1 MTITENLNKIW
12 SEFRKVGITDDLV
25 VIEYLAR
32 LLLEKVLGISIID
45 SPTAN
50 QYMILL
56 TGHPPGKLFASDPS
70 SRDIPFV
77 DITNRVPIPIL
88 PRYPKDI
95 RNLNLEL
102 IQENLDN
109 AINQAENTP
118 NLFNHHILF
127 RLSTRQSGG
136 RYPTPRHI
144 TKFIYNLAQIKPHH
158 SLADLA
164 CGSGGFLAERELTI
178 DNFDKTWGIDISPE
192 WIRLAYANIA
202 LRKLPPQLRSGNAL
216 DIATFEQTEY
226 KTFDRILM
234 NPPFGE
240 KIDSKLATEKLRK
253 TVGSRSETAL
263 TTLAIQKLAD
273 DGIAGILVPSGL
285 LFSNSKAERD
295 LRQTLIDDY
304 HLKAVIT
311 LPKDALQPYS
321 SLASHLFL
329 IHKQVP
335 PLEKKE
341 KMTWF
346 FQLQEDGYSSG
357 RSRDLTQKSDLFNSD
372 FPFVEKVFERQGD
385 EFNYSLPES
394 NPQIGIKVIENK
406 ENDLLGFVF
415 EGMETEISSVSFY
428 PSLSPSTPAFLLI
441 DTLPINN
448 QQLCIQISLDRSKP
462 NIIENRL
469 QHLNG
474 LFEPTPK
481 KPIPETRLYSQPAKG
496 IAIAI
501 ALYPDA
507 IIMPNSDTVIIKENI
522 RVLGVLIPSNHII
535 NRNYD
540 LRPEEYLDKPLEARL
555 NNSPVELLTRLYSN
569 QRQLTQ
575 NLETL
580 FSRIELPPISTQKL
594 PSPIVDTFTPM
605 GKLNPQQQAIWDKIQ
620 GRTQSYTDDNGEN
633 YEIALHFTPE
643 DIESEDNEEIS
654 DITQRTLELLEAM
667 GVIIPVTLHDKLYY
681 RRVTQRDLWTNLDS
695 NH

>member
-32 LLLEKVLGISIID
+32 LLLEKVLDISID
-45 SPTAN
+45 SPTTN
-50 QYMILL
+50 KVMGFL
-56 TGHPPGKLFASDPS
+56 TDHSPRKLFPSDPS
-70 SRDIPFV
+70 SRDIPFI
-77 DITNRVPIPIL
+77 DTTNRVQISIL

-164 CGSGGFLAERELTI
+164 CGSGGFLVERELTI

-216 DIATFEQTEY
+216 DIATSWINDFIYFVVLLEIVKQLKSQYFRLLKCYFFHYCHLLKQRLKSNQLYFKQTDY
-226 KTFDRILM
+226 IFFDRILM

-240 KIDSKLATEKLRK
+240 KIDSKFATEKLGK

-295 LRQTLIDDY
+295 LRQTLIDNY

-329 IHKQVP
+329 IHKQVL
-335 PLEKKE
+335 PLKKEE

-346 FQLQEDGYSSG
+346 FQLEEDGYSSG
-357 RSRDLTQKSDLFNSD
+357 RSRDLTQKPDLFKSD
-372 FPFVEKVFERQGD
+372 FPFVEKVFERQGS
-385 EFNYSLPES
+385 EFNYSFPES
-394 NPQIGIKVIENK
+394 DPRIGIKVIKNK
-406 ENDLLGFVF
+406 DNYLLGFVF

-428 PSLSPSTPAFLLI
+428 LSPSPSTPAFLLI

-448 QQLCIQISLDRSKP
+448 HKLCIQISLDGSDAKILP
-462 NIIENRL
+462 NPLRY
-469 QHLNG
+469 LND
-474 LFEPTPK
+474 LFKTTPK
-481 KPIPETRLYSQPAKG
+481 KLIPETRLYSEPAKG

-522 RVLGVLIPSNHII
+522 RVLGVLIPSNQII

-540 LRPEEYLDKPLEARL
+540 LRPEEYLDKPLEARF

-569 QRQLTQ
+569 QRP
-575 NLETL
+575 N
-580 FSRIELPPISTQKL
+580 P
-594 PSPIVDTFTPM
+594 TPM
-605 GKLNPQQQAIWDKIQ
+605 TTEKI
-620 GRTQSYTDDNGEN
+620 
-633 YEIALHFTPE
+633 
-643 DIESEDNEEIS
+643 
-654 DITQRTLELLEAM
+654 M
-667 GVIIPVTLHDKLYY
+667 K
-681 RRVTQRDLWTNLDS
+681 
-695 NH
+695 